1 MDLKDRQRKDQG
13 TCWMMGCKDGGGGGY
28 RVGVGAGPRSL
39 VWGSAVLFSPCLAC
53 GPWVCVCAC
62 GTLKGHCHN
71 VSPSAAS
78 APMHQSLLI
87 LRRNWDLLRL
97 FFSPRGTWLLMATD
111 VLPLAG

>member
-62 GTLKGHCHN
+62 GTLKGHYSLSQCFPLCGL
-71 VSPSAAS
+71 SSY
-78 APMHQSLLI
+78 APKSSDSQKKLSGI
-87 LRRNWDLLRL
+87 C
-97 FFSPRGTWLLMATD
+97 
-111 VLPLAG
+111 